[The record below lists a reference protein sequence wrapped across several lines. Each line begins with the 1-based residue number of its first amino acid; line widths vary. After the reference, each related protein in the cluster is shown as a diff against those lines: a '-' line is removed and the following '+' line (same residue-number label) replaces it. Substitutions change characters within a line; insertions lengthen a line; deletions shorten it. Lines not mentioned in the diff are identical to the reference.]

1 MANFE
6 NSKWAPGQMRYFL
19 HDKSFEMFEAQAK
32 TYAATRSAYYASF
45 LCFEGIRYFCR
56 RNEKGKLE
64 LIFVNWDQ
72 NLERFRQSMAFNLSR
87 QQQSLLPTKEEL
99 EDIFINKYF
108 SHPALRP
115 YLEEMAEKGVQ
126 GYLRPFTLDE
136 EHSMGV
142 SFPNF
147 PAIRAVTCMYDRYL
161 GEPFVGVVI
170 PNLVR
175 ALGTNGTGCL
185 KLGVNYL
192 MSIRALDEAKGLV
205 PEAAA
210 VLFLDDKP
218 HLPIEQ
224 REITEWDSSC
234 CLLALKDGTV
244 VKIPESKLILPS
256 VTIKG
261 MVAILRHQNVKVEER
276 PFTFGELY
284 ERVKRNELVA
294 IASVG
299 TAGIL
304 NRAEKLVLIDNNL
317 NIVGEHLPLK
327 THPLYDQLRNIRE
340 YYWDVYRGKAEP
352 LPELKIFRYEI
363 G

>member
-6 NSKWAPGQMRYFL
+6 NAKWAPGQMRYFL
-19 HDKSFEMFEAQAK
+19 HNKSFDLFEAEAK

-45 LCFEGIRYFCR
+45 LCFEGIRYFCHR
-56 RNEKGKLE
+56 KENGKLE
-64 LIFVNWDQ
+64 LVLVNWDQ

-87 QQQSLLPTKEEL
+87 EQQSIVPTKEEL
-99 EDIFINKYF
+99 EDLFINKYF
-108 SHPALRP
+108 SNPALRP
-115 YLEEMAEKGVQ
+115 YLEEMAAKGVQ

-142 SFPNF
+142 SFPHY

-161 GEPFVGVVI
+161 GEPFTGVVI
-170 PNLVR
+170 PNLIR
-175 ALGTNGTGCL
+175 AIGANGTGCL
-185 KLGVNYL
+185 KLGVNYS
-192 MSIRALDEAKGLV
+192 MSIKAIDEAKSIT

-218 HLPIEQ
+218 YLPIEQ

-234 CLLALKDGTV
+234 CLLGLQDGTI

-256 VTIKG
+256 ITIKG
-261 MVAILRHQNVKVEER
+261 MVAILKSQKIKVEER
-276 PFTFGELY
+276 PFTFGELLD
-284 ERVKRNELVA
+284 RVKKNELVA
-294 IASVG
+294 VASVG

-304 NRAEKLVLIDNNL
+304 NRAEKLVLVDNSL
-317 NIVGEHLPLK
+317 KIIAQHIPVK
-327 THPLYDQLRNIRE
+327 THPLYDKLKEVRD

-352 LPELKIFRYEI
+352 LPGLKVFRYEI

>member
-6 NSKWAPGQMRYFL
+6 NAKWAAGQMRYFL
-19 HDKSFEMFEAQAK
+19 YDKSFEMFEAQAK

-45 LCFEGIRYFCR
+45 LCFEGIRYFCH
-56 RNEKGKLE
+56 RNERGKIE
-64 LIFVNWDQ
+64 LVFVNWEQ

-87 QQQSLLPTKEEL
+87 EQQSIVPAKEEL
-99 EDIFINKYF
+99 EDLFIRKYF
-108 SHPALRP
+108 SHPVMRP
-115 YLEEMAEKGVQ
+115 FLEEMTVKGVQ

-142 SFPNF
+142 TFPNF

-161 GEPFVGVVI
+161 GEPFTGVVI

-175 ALGTNGTGCL
+175 ALAANGTGCL
-185 KLGVNYL
+185 KLGINYL
-192 MSIRALDEAKGLV
+192 MSIKALDQAKSIV

-218 HLPIEQ
+218 YLPIEE
-224 REITEWDSSC
+224 REISEWDSSC

-256 VTIKG
+256 ITIKS
-261 MVAILRHQNVKVEER
+261 MVAILKSLKIKVEER
-276 PFTFGELY
+276 PFTFGELLN
-284 ERVKRNELVA
+284 RVKKNELVA
-294 IASVG
+294 VTSVG

-304 NRAEKLVLIDNNL
+304 NRADKLVLIDNDL
-317 NIVGEHLPLK
+317 QVVGQHLPMK
-327 THPLYDQLRNIRE
+327 THPLYDKLREIRE
-340 YYWDVYRGKAEP
+340 LYWHVYQGKVEP
-352 LPELKIFRYEI
+352 LPGLKVSRYEI
-363 G
+363 A

>member
-6 NSKWAPGQMRYFL
+6 NAKWAPGQMRYFL
-19 HDKSFEMFEAQAK
+19 YDKSFDLFEAEAK

-45 LCFEGIRYFCR
+45 LCFEGIRYFCH

-64 LIFVNWDQ
+64 LILVNWDK
-72 NLERFRQSMAFNLSR
+72 NLERFRQSMAFNLSS
-87 QQQSLLPTKEEL
+87 QQQSIVPTREEL
-99 EDIFINKYF
+99 EDLFIHKYL
-108 SHPALRP
+108 SHPAIRP

-147 PAIRAVTCMYDRYL
+147 PSIRAVTCMYDRYL
-161 GEPFVGVVI
+161 GEPFAGVVI

-175 ALGTNGTGCL
+175 ALGANGTGCL
-185 KLGVNYL
+185 KLGINYL
-192 MSIRALDEAKGLV
+192 ISIKALDEAKSIV

-218 HLPIEQ
+218 YLPIEQ
-224 REITEWDSSC
+224 REISEWDSSC
-234 CLLALKDGTV
+234 CLFALKDGTV

-261 MVAILRHQNVKVEER
+261 MVAILKGQNIKVEER
-276 PFTFGELY
+276 PFTFGELL
-284 ERVKRNELVA
+284 ERVKKNELVTV
-294 IASVG
+294 ASVG

-304 NRAEKLVLIDNNL
+304 NRAEKLVLLDNNSK
-317 NIVGEHLPLK
+317 IVGQHVPQK
-327 THPLYDQLRNIRE
+327 THPLYDKLREIRD
-340 YYWDVYRGKAEP
+340 YYWDVYREKVEP
-352 LPELKIFRYEI
+352 LPGLKVFKYEI
-363 G
+363 D

>member
-6 NSKWAPGQMRYFL
+6 NAKWAPGQMRYFL
-19 HDKSFEMFEAQAK
+19 YDKSFDLFEAEAK

-45 LCFEGIRYFCR
+45 LCFEGIRYFCH

-64 LIFVNWDQ
+64 LILVNWDK
-72 NLERFRQSMAFNLSR
+72 NLERFRQSMAFNLSS
-87 QQQSLLPTKEEL
+87 QQQSIVPTREEL
-99 EDIFINKYF
+99 EDLFIHKYL
-108 SHPALRP
+108 SHPAIRP

-147 PAIRAVTCMYDRYL
+147 PSIRAVTCMYDRYL
-161 GEPFVGVVI
+161 GEPFAGVVI

-175 ALGTNGTGCL
+175 ALGANGTGCL
-185 KLGVNYL
+185 KLGINYL
-192 MSIRALDEAKGLV
+192 ISIKALDEAKSIV

-218 HLPIEQ
+218 YLPIEQ
-224 REITEWDSSC
+224 REISEWDSSC
-234 CLLALKDGTV
+234 CLFALKDGTV

-261 MVAILRHQNVKVEER
+261 MVAILKGQNIKVEER
-276 PFTFGELY
+276 PFTFGELL
-284 ERVKRNELVA
+284 ERVKKNELVTV
-294 IASVG
+294 ASVG

-304 NRAEKLVLIDNNL
+304 NRAEKLVLLDNNS
-317 NIVGEHLPLK
+317 NIVGQHVPQK
-327 THPLYDQLRNIRE
+327 THPLYDKLREIRD
-340 YYWDVYRGKAEP
+340 YYWDVYREKVEP
-352 LPELKIFRYEI
+352 LPGLKVFKYEI
-363 G
+363 D